1 MLKMKLSSTL
11 GLSLF
16 FPQMRL
22 ARVRNSLNFRFL
34 SMLKFSGW
42 RNLFVPQCKFVI
54 LPADFFR
61 RNSNHQNSLRDNIL
75 EIYFLNTVYVYY
87 VKLSRKRPDF
97 EKLSR
102 DQGQQPRTLYSSLI
116 YCGTRI
122 EIHAWGGLPFP
133 CCLKQLIAWAAW
145 RLLRSHY
152 FTQLVLSNFHS
163 CFRIREFPIVRL
175 IQLVWT
181 FIYSAIS
188 I

>member
-102 DQGQQPRTLYSSLI
+102 DQGQQPRTLYSSLCNI
-116 YCGTRI
+116 SPPYPQKYSDFFYGRPQTYFKMEVYFI
-122 EIHAWGGLPFP
+122 LNFQVWVTTTIPITQPMMAWTLNEDQ
-133 CCLKQLIAWAAW
+133 KK
-145 RLLRSHY
+145 S
-152 FTQLVLSNFHS
+152 
-163 CFRIREFPIVRL
+163 
-175 IQLVWT
+175 
-181 FIYSAIS
+181 S

>member
-102 DQGQQPRTLYSSLI
+102 DQGQQPRTLYSFL
-116 YCGTRI
+116 TLM
-122 EIHAWGGLPFP
+122 GGKPSFYM
-133 CCLKQLIAWAAW
+133 KFIAK
-145 RLLRSHY
+145 
-152 FTQLVLSNFHS
+152 
-163 CFRIREFPIVRL
+163 C
-175 IQLVWT
+175 
-181 FIYSAIS
+181 
-188 I
+188 

>member
-42 RNLFVPQCKFVI
+42 RDLFVPQCKFVI

-102 DQGQQPRTLYSSLI
+102 DQGQQPRTLYSSLPSLSERVMLI
-116 YCGTRI
+116 FLQYI
-122 EIHAWGGLPFP
+122 
-133 CCLKQLIAWAAW
+133 LKIFKPIRA
-145 RLLRSHY
+145 
-152 FTQLVLSNFHS
+152 TQKPGKSLVYTVNK
-163 CFRIREFPIVRL
+163 
-175 IQLVWT
+175 
-181 FIYSAIS
+181 
-188 I
+188 